1 MMFKAMVLLKRKP
14 GLTLQQF
21 IDHYENNHAP
31 LGVKYQTRMVR
42 YIRHYLHP
50 SPYPLDGTIVEA
62 EYDVL
67 TELWFEDKA
76 AYDEG
81 MALMMAPEANAVL
94 NEDEAR
100 FLDLT
105 KSRLA
110 YIEEHES
117 EIPGQVG
124 VRDNRKDI
132 RSLVL
137 LQRKPGMTMD
147 EFIDHYET
155 VHAHLGVKHSETL
168 ARYRRFF
175 LRPAPYPLD
184 GTVVEPAY
192 DVATEV
198 SFASKEDRDH
208 ATANMMKP
216 EVNAIIEADE
226 STFIHKPT
234 RRFMGLES
242 HESVLPWVD
251 PSRFTTW

>member
-1 MMFKAMVLLKRKP
+1 MFKAMVLLKRKP

-21 IDHYENNHAP
+21 IDHYEGSHAP

-50 SPYPLDGTIVEA
+50 SPYPLDGTVVEA

-81 MALMMAPEANAVL
+81 MALMMAPEANKVL

-105 KSRLA
+105 NSRLA
-110 YIEEHES
+110 FIEEHES
-117 EIPGQVG
+117 DMPGQTG
-124 VRDNRKDI
+124 VRDNRKDV
-132 RSLVL
+132 RSMVL
-137 LQRKPGMTMD
+137 LQRKPGLTME
-147 EFIDHYET
+147 EFIDHYEN
-155 VHAHLGVKHSETL
+155 VHANLGITL
-168 ARYRRFF
+168 GKTMSRYRRLF

-198 SFASKEDRDH
+198 SFASKEDRDR
-208 ATANMMKP
+208 ATANMMAP
-216 EVNAIIEADE
+216 EANAIVEADE
-226 STFIHKPT
+226 ATFIHKPT

>member
-1 MMFKAMVLLKRKP
+1 MFKAMVLLKRKP

-31 LGVKYQTRMVR
+31 LGVKYQTKMVR

-50 SPYPLDGTIVEA
+50 SPYPLDGTVTEA

-67 TELWFEDKA
+67 TELWFEDKQ

-81 MALMMAPEANAVL
+81 MALMITGEANSVL
-94 NEDEAR
+94 SEDETR

-110 YIEEHES
+110 YVEEHES
-117 EIPGQVG
+117 ALPVG
-124 VRDNRKDI
+124 GPAPRDNTGDL
-132 RSLVL
+132 RSIVL
-137 LQRKPGMTMD
+137 LKRKPGLTIE
-147 EFIDHYET
+147 EFIDHYENI
-155 VHAHLGVKHSETL
+155 HAHLGVKYAEVMS
-168 ARYRRFF
+168 RYRRLF

-198 SFASKEDRDH
+198 SFASKADQQR
-208 ATANMMKP
+208 ATANMMVP
-216 EVNAIIEADE
+216 EINAIIEADE
-226 STFIHKPT
+226 ATFIDKPT
-234 RRFMGLES
+234 RRFMGVES
-242 HESVLPWVD
+242 HESVLPWVE
-251 PSRFTTW
+251 PGRYKGW

>member
-1 MMFKAMVLLKRKP
+1 MFKVMVLLKRKP

-21 IDHYENNHAP
+21 IDHYESNHAP
-31 LGVKYQTRMVR
+31 LGVKYQTKMVR
-42 YIRHYLHP
+42 YIRHYLHAL
-50 SPYPLDGTIVEA
+50 PYPLDGTIVEA

-67 TELWFEDKA
+67 TELWFEDKQ

-81 MALMMAPEANAVL
+81 MALMKEPEANAVL
-94 NEDEAR
+94 TEDEAR

-110 YIEEHES
+110 YVEEHES
-117 EIPGQVG
+117 ELPGQSG
-124 VRDNRKDI
+124 VRDNRNDL
-132 RSLVL
+132 RSIVL
-137 LQRKPGMTMD
+137 LQRRPDLTLD

-168 ARYRRFF
+168 SRYRRFF

-198 SFASKEDRDH
+198 SFATKEDQMQ

-216 EVNAIIEADE
+216 EINAIIEADE
-226 STFIHKPT
+226 ATFIHKPT
-234 RRFMGLES
+234 RRFMGVES
-242 HESVLPWVD
+242 HESILPWVD
-251 PSRFTTW
+251 HSRHTTW